1 MRNVFFASLMLL
13 CGCLNVF
20 ADEMEIIFLNVA
32 SYREATAESVIWPA
46 TQYPAVN
53 MKLVKGSS
61 STNANKYV
69 GENDGTR
76 MATGQSLIFS
86 SVTGTRITRVG
97 VTCHPGGGEKSYA
110 DRFAEFSC
118 QNGTITNLNDGSCE
132 ITPIDGTSDVEVTAT
147 AVALMTSVEI
157 YYEEQYHERVA
168 SPGTF
173 GSICLPYNSSV
184 EGAECYRIT
193 EKVMDNGELKA
204 LVLEAVDGIVPA
216 GPCIFKNT
224 EEKSIWRYS
233 GERTNDETMASD
245 GLVGNMGKG
254 VMNVPSGCYGISQGK
269 IRKVT
274 TGKGTIAPYR
284 AYIDLRDVQNYSP
297 SSARHDVVWGVD
309 GNVETDVQEVEAGD
323 AGERKEKVIYD
334 LGGKK
339 YNKVQRGINIVDGK
353 LVIK

>member
-1 MRNVFFASLMLL
+1 MKNVFLVTMLL
-13 CGCLNVF
+13 LFSCLSLY
-20 ADEMEIIFLNVA
+20 AECESIDLYLSI
-32 SYREATAESVIWPA
+32 REATTESVLWPE
-46 TQYPAVN
+46 TQYSVVN
-53 MKLVKGSS
+53 MKLIKGSS
-61 STNANKYV
+61 SSNANNYIQD
-69 GENDGTR
+69 DGVK
-76 MATGQSLIFS
+76 MYNGQTLIIS
-86 SVTGTRITRVG
+86 SVPGTIITKVRVKCYS
-97 VTCHPGGGEKSYA
+97 TDYAEK
-110 DRFAEFSC
+110 FAKFSC
-118 QNGTITNLNDGSCE
+118 LNGTITNLNDGFCE
-132 ITPIDGTSDVEVTAT
+132 ITPTDGTSDVEVTAD
-147 AVALMTSVEI
+147 AVVWMTVVEI

-168 SPGTF
+168 SPGVF
-173 GSICLPYNSSV
+173 GSICLPYNSTV

-224 EEKSIWRYS
+224 EERSIWRYS
-233 GERTNDETMASD
+233 GERTSGKTMTSN
-245 GLVGNMGKG
+245 GLVGNIGKD

-284 AYIDLRDVQNYSP
+284 AYIDLTDVQNYSP

-309 GNVETDVQEVEAGD
+309 GSVETDVQKVEAGD

-353 LVIK
+353 LIIK